1 MSREWIELDFYTM
14 LEVTPD
20 AELIVIKR
28 AYRRLAQDLHPD
40 ANPGDREAE
49 ERFKDIAR
57 AYSVLSSSGQRS
69 LYDRMR
75 AGADPDLIAEAAGFE
90 TLEDLATASGAIL
103 GRHIVTP
110 VTVPLG
116 HVVKGA
122 SVTVKVD
129 GRADEKVDIPAG
141 VTDGELIRLE
151 GRGNTENGATGD
163 LILIVQVPRHPTF
176 GRQGDEITTRHE
188 ISVSELSMG
197 VTTIVATLHGPVSIL
212 VPPGTIA
219 GTEIRVESYGVRHA
233 GGRSGDL
240 IVTLA
245 VKANDRM
252 PADATRGSFSGL
264 IETLDERDLDVISTI
279 GELFDPAIHEAV
291 GRVEPGQGRL
301 VVTGEVR
308 RGYLVRGQV
317 IRPALVTVAYREEE
331 QS

>member
-1 MSREWIELDFYTM
+1 MSRDWVELDFYTM
-14 LEVTPD
+14 LEVAQD

-57 AYSVLSSSGQRS
+57 AYSVLSDLSQRT

-75 AGADPDLIAEAAGFE
+75 AGADPNLIAETAGFE
-90 TLEDLATASGAIL
+90 TVDNLATASGAVL

-110 VTVPLG
+110 VTVSLG

-129 GRADEKVDIPAG
+129 GRADEMVDIPAG

-151 GRGNTENGATGD
+151 GRGNNENGATGD

-176 GRQGDEITTRHE
+176 GRQGDDITTRHE
-188 ISVSELSMG
+188 VSVSELSMG
-197 VTTIVATLHGPVSIL
+197 VTTIVATLHGPLSIL
-212 VPPGTIA
+212 IPPGTNA
-219 GTEIRVESYGVRHA
+219 GTEIRIDGYGVQRSD
-233 GGRSGDL
+233 GRSGDL
-240 IVTLA
+240 IVTIM
-245 VKANDRM
+245 VKANERM

-264 IETLDERDLDVISTI
+264 IETIDKRDLDVISTI

-308 RGYLVRGQV
+308 RGYMVKGQV
-317 IRPALVTVAYREEE
+317 IRPALVTVVYREEE
-331 QS
+331 KS